1 MRIQKHQ
8 QKNGKGRGKLTIQFT
23 PEQMAA
29 IEANM
34 QNTVP
39 GTNVN
44 SNRTVGEAAKRAG
57 VEATRTRQ
65 RENYKRDKQRN
76 VGEMHTYVASKERQ
90 DPITGEPVIVE
101 TTDVGSNGSGAM
113 SGRDP
118 LLGTIFD
125 LYTGTKG
132 WDTGTKL
139 LQWGAGKYIPSTML
153 GQWGRRAIIDDVARR
168 SFNPGG
174 WGQLAVRPAEEA
186 SLFYRGKPQS
196 ESGLTSL
203 RYFEQPSKISL
214 AERMGIP
221 KGDRGNLNQFQKNAL
236 EDLEQYIN
244 SGQYRQLPTINM
256 ETAEPSWVS
265 RNGHVSALR
274 QLIDDGVPSSGR
286 NSWAWNRPN
295 GGTYE
300 LVTDGNGN
308 FGIGY
313 NSYRM
318 FDISPEFNARV
329 GEASAGSARHGYS
342 KIFLTAPRNDAKH
355 FIVETPEQELAKASL
370 IETQSP
376 RISKNIMR
384 DFWSGVQQSLRPGA
398 YLSGDEGMLPKGA
411 TLIKQFKELSKKGYR
426 LDNNRNIVGSGRT
439 TWEDIRNSLMR
450 PEKWKRREDGLST
463 DSYLALLKQANREN
477 SPYYLRYS
485 PDGFTTFNSQSID
498 NKFISD
504 LLEKTKTGEAT
515 QQEFLDAF
523 HNWVNPYGGMDA
535 KIVNGEIVIPHPFLY
550 KKKQGGKMFKF
561 NKKNFIK

>member
-1 MRIQKHQ
+1 MPNPKIQMTTGE
-8 QKNGKGRGKLTIQFT
+8 QKYIAGFNPDGTTRFAYTEHDKNPTVGTLQINGVNITPQNGIIDELGNKYLTIGGTTYYKRPQDATYSVFSEKSLSGADPLGQFFVEGAALSPVFRLAGRGLQY
-23 PEQMAA
+23 PLAQM
-29 IEANM
+29 
-34 QNTVP
+34 
-39 GTNVN
+39 G
-44 SNRTVGEAAKRAG
+44 NRTARTKIMERTFNQNFLPEGKTLSYGADG
-57 VEATRTRQ
+57 VAHNLFVNNQ
-65 RENYKRDKQRN
+65 K
-76 VGEMHTYVASKERQ
+76 VS
-90 DPITGEPVIVE
+90 
-101 TTDVGSNGSGAM
+101 SNA
-113 SGRDP
+113 D
-118 LLGTIFD
+118 
-125 LYTGTKG
+125 
-132 WDTGTKL
+132 
-139 LQWGAGKYIPSTML
+139 
-153 GQWGRRAIIDDVARR
+153 
-168 SFNPGG
+168 N
-174 WGQLAVRPAEEA
+174 A
-186 SLFYRGKPQS
+186 SLKFFERKPS
-196 ESGLTSL
+196 
-203 RYFEQPSKISL
+203 RISF
-214 AERMGIP
+214 AERVGVS
-221 KGDRGNLNQFQKNAL
+221 KSDRGNLNQFQKDAL

-265 RNGHVSALR
+265 RRGSVSALK
-274 QLIDDGVPSSGR
+274 QLIDDGIPSSGR

-318 FDISPEFNARV
+318 FDVSPEFNVRV
-329 GEASAGSARHGYS
+329 GEASAGSAKHGYS
-342 KIFLTAPRNDAKH
+342 KIFLTAPKNDARH
-355 FIVETPEQELAKASL
+355 FITETPEQELAKKTL

-376 RISKNIMR
+376 RINKNIMR

-411 TLIKQFKELSKKGYR
+411 TLIRQFKELSSKGYR
-426 LDNNRNIVGSGRT
+426 RDNNGNIIGSGRT
-439 TWEDIRNSLMR
+439 NWEDIRNSLMR

-523 HNWVNPYGGMDA
+523 HNWVSPYGGMDA
-535 KIVNGEIVIPHPFLY
+535 KIVNGEIVVPHPFLY
-550 KKKQGGKMFKF
+550 KKKQGGKI
-561 NKKNFIK
+561 NKYIIDKTEKI